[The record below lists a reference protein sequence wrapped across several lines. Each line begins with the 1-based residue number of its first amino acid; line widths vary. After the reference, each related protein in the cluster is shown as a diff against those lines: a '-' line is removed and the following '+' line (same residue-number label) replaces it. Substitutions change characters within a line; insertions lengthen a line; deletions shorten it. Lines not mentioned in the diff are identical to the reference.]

1 MPAPGCSVGSWFL
14 MLNDCLCLHMF
25 AYVCFFRVLSLG
37 THGRKE
43 AWESPISPSL
53 RIFRLRSSHGLGCLV
68 KHNSNE
74 KKVLTSITSMFHW
87 GHANTSQNPQCQ
99 ALSATFS
106 VAMNQG
112 DDMFRRYLSFAVP
125 KYDLQCFT
133 LACLSS
139 DVFKWKVFG
148 DGHNIYNFK
157 CLILAVI
164 PLSTGYD
171 VADLF
176 RVTIE
181 KTISLFGWLS
191 GQLHGVTKRQGL
203 SHCVRVYMGLTVASP
218 RWKPKLAVT
227 FRARRIRRI
236 HFRRPPVLTDF
247 KLKFPV
253 EPAPANC
260 HHHCHASK
268 IQKGPI
274 SSHWHHHASPPF
286 YLQHIGICLP
296 VNTYFLLYNY
306 NT

>member
-1 MPAPGCSVGSWFL
+1 MQ
-14 MLNDCLCLHMF
+14 
-25 AYVCFFRVLSLG
+25 
-37 THGRKE
+37 TH
-43 AWESPISPSL
+43 L
-53 RIFRLRSSHGLGCLV
+53 R
-68 KHNSNE
+68 
-74 KKVLTSITSMFHW
+74 T
-87 GHANTSQNPQCQ
+87 
-99 ALSATFS
+99 LSAKPS
-106 VAMNQG
+106 QL
-112 DDMFRRYLSFAVP
+112 LSR
-125 KYDLQCFT
+125 LQWIKETTC
-133 LACLSS
+133 
-139 DVFKWKVFG
+139 FG
-148 DGHNIYNFK
+148 DIWALLFQNMIYNALPLLVFLLMCSNGKCLETSTIYNLK

-191 GQLHGVTKRQGL
+191 GQLHGATKRQGL